1 MTVRLKSWTE
11 DELRGK
17 SPAERRRLYDN
28 ALARE
33 GAPEAHALLTLLEV
47 VGVIHGDSFKGESPL
62 GRRVRAVIF
71 SDEGRDAALAAARA
85 GEAPMARID
94 LLLQRDIG
102 EPYRTTYE
110 ITTGAGTMV
119 AELMRAMHW
128 ETNGKRQTLPQGCVA
143 KTAALFVHVPVHVPP
158 KKG

>member
-1 MTVRLKSWTE
+1 MTVRLKTWTE
-11 DELRGK
+11 AELRAA
-17 SPAERRRLYDN
+17 SQAERRRLYDN
-28 ALARE
+28 AVARE

-47 VGVIHGDSFKGESPL
+47 VGVIHGESFKSDSAL

-71 SDEGRDAALAAARA
+71 SDEGRAAALAAAQA
-85 GEAPMARID
+85 GEAPMSRID
-94 LLLQRDIG
+94 PLLQRDIG

-119 AELMRAMHW
+119 AELMRSMHW
-128 ETNGKRQTLPQGCVA
+128 ETNGARQTLPPGRVA
-143 KTAALFVHVPVHVPP
+143 KTAAIFVHIPP